1 MNIFHLH
8 TTQTTTKKREKKLE
22 IPLENTCD
30 CRTLNPSTLATAA
43 APPSGSNP
51 LPCLLHQQKLV
62 LLLLHLYCNH
72 PEYTLHTAHYTSIF
86 HCLHALLAA
95 ESGNQAL
102 LTVTHTRQAARVPA
116 AITLVLGKLTVLLCF
131 YFFLPFCLPFLQL
144 KFIYISQRLQIL
156 LYFSLFFFF
165 LHMTVRI
172 GRSYANF
179 FHCKLQWVDSD
190 EVEILLRKKQKQHR
204 NCRRSS
210 SSNAHRIKS

>member
-62 LLLLHLYCNH
+62 FLLLHLYCNH

-131 YFFLPFCLPFLQL
+131 YFFFTVLFAVSSIKVYLH
-144 KFIYISQRLQIL
+144 
-156 LYFSLFFFF
+156 FSTSANFALFFFVLF
-165 LHMTVRI
+165 LS
-172 GRSYANF
+172 SY
-179 FHCKLQWVDSD
+179 DS
-190 EVEILLRKKQKQHR
+190 
-204 NCRRSS
+204 
-210 SSNAHRIKS
+210 